1 MSANQRTG
9 WLARLFG
16 ETRPTTSPLIERVER
31 PTPITRDRVAS
42 YLRRRGYRFVVDA
55 EGDLTG
61 TWDDNRFWFLLLGD
75 DDEILQ
81 VRGRWHRQLPVEQR
95 RGLALALNDWNRE
108 RIWPKVYVREE
119 EGALSLYSEVSV
131 DLERGA
137 TDAQIG
143 QAITCGLGT
152 GVKMFD
158 ALLGLLPPGTL
169 DGPSA

>member
-16 ETRPTTSPLIERVER
+16 ETHPTTPLIERVEH

-42 YLRRRGYRFVVDA
+42 YLRRRGYRFVVDT

-81 VRGRWHRQLPVEQR
+81 VRGRWHRQLPMEQR

-119 EGALSLYSEVSV
+119 EGGLSLYSEVSV

-143 QAITCGLGT
+143 QAIACGLGT

-169 DGPSA
+169 DDTSE

>member
-1 MSANQRTG
+1 MNANERTG

-16 ETRPTTSPLIERVER
+16 EPHTSSAPVVEKIER
-31 PTPITRDRVAS
+31 PTPLARDRVAA
-42 YLRRRGYRFVVDA
+42 YLRSRGYRFVIDA

-81 VRGRWHRQLPVEQR
+81 VRGRWRRQLPVEHR
-95 RGLALALNDWNRE
+95 RALALALNDWNRE

-143 QAITCGLGT
+143 QAIACGLGT

-169 DGPSA
+169 DDSPD